1 MSEAY
6 ELELAEVRVAEL
18 MATLE
23 KLYAYAK
30 ERGDTIAQ
38 MRISELYDALKEFKE
53 NKGEGEAGGD

>member
-23 KLYAYAK
+23 KLYTYAK

-38 MRISELYDALKEFKE
+38 MRISELYDALKWYKDSKA
-53 NKGEGEAGGD
+53 KGEG

>member
-6 ELELAEVRVAEL
+6 EQELAEVRVAEL

-30 ERGDTIAQ
+30 ERGDAIAQ
-38 MRISELYDALKEFKE
+38 MRISELYDALKWYKDSKA
-53 NKGEGEAGGD
+53 KGEE

>member
-30 ERGDTIAQ
+30 ERGDAMAQ
-38 MRISELYDALKEFKE
+38 MRISELYDALKWYKDSKA
-53 NKGEGEAGGD
+53 KGEE

>member
-38 MRISELYDALKEFKE
+38 MRTSEMYDALKWYKDS
-53 NKGEGEAGGD
+53 NAKGEK

>member
-6 ELELAEVRVAEL
+6 ELELAEVGVAEL

-30 ERGDTIAQ
+30 ERGDTIVQ
-38 MRISELYDALKEFKE
+38 MRISELYDALKWYKDSKA
-53 NKGEGEAGGD
+53 KGEE

>member
-6 ELELAEVRVAEL
+6 EHELAEVRVAEL

-30 ERGDTIAQ
+30 ERGDTMAQ
-38 MRISELYDALKEFKE
+38 MRISELYDALREYSEPGKT
-53 NKGEGEAGGD
+53 GDR

>member
-1 MSEAY
+1 M
-6 ELELAEVRVAEL
+6 RVAEL

-30 ERGDTIAQ
+30 ERGNTMAQ

-53 NKGEGEAGGD
+53 SKAKGEE

>member
-6 ELELAEVRVAEL
+6 EIELAEVRVAEL

-30 ERGDTIAQ
+30 ERGDAMAQ
-38 MRISELYDALKEFKE
+38 MRISELYDALKWYKDSKA
-53 NKGEGEAGGD
+53 KGEE

>member
-6 ELELAEVRVAEL
+6 EQEPAEVRVAEL

-30 ERGDTIAQ
+30 ERGDTMAQ
-38 MRISELYDALKEFKE
+38 MRISELHDALREFKASKA
-53 NKGEGEAGGD
+53 KGEE

>member
-6 ELELAEVRVAEL
+6 EQELAEVRVAEL

-30 ERGDTIAQ
+30 ERGDTMAQ
-38 MRISELYDALKEFKE
+38 MRTSELCDALKEFKE
-53 NKGEGEAGGD
+53 SKAKGGE

>member
-6 ELELAEVRVAEL
+6 EQELAEVRVAEL

-30 ERGDTIAQ
+30 ERGDTTAQ

-53 NKGEGEAGGD
+53 TTTKQKD

>member
-6 ELELAEVRVAEL
+6 EQELAEVRVAEL

-30 ERGDTIAQ
+30 ERKAE
-38 MRISELYDALKEFKE
+38 RKV
-53 NKGEGEAGGD
+53 

>member
-6 ELELAEVRVAEL
+6 EQELAEVRVAEL

-30 ERGDTIAQ
+30 ARGDTMAQ

-53 NKGEGEAGGD
+53 SKAKGEG